1 MESILEMI
9 QGLVTRFFGSSA
21 MSVVQSLLDKIIEVV
36 GSIFG
41 LRLAQARD
49 PLAQK
54 PGTQARS
61 SPRRR
66 SMRSPSCQALSGPRS

>member
-9 QGLVTRFFGSSA
+9 QGLITRFFGSSA
-21 MSVVQSLLDKIIEVV
+21 MSVVQSFIDKIIGII

-41 LRLAQARD
+41 SLKPAARYG
-49 PLAQK
+49 P
-54 PGTQARS
+54 PWS

-66 SMRSPSCQALSGPRS
+66 SIRSPSCHSPSGPLS